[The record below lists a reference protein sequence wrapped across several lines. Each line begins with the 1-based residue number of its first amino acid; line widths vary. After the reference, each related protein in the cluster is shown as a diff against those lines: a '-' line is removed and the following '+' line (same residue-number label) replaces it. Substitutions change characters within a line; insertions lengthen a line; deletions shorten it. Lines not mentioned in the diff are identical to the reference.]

1 MANEQKLMGVLERAK
16 RVMKVTD
23 VVNPIVPSNT
33 GYIPTMT
40 ESASMFGIAPVDLGE
55 QYIQQPTNQV
65 TNASKR
71 LPKEILESF
80 EQMPTSAP
88 KDPTFG
94 MSVLDEIIPQQP
106 INTRRQITE
115 DYEQGEKPMPDLMES
130 LRKIGITRNQTPVQ
144 PQYTQPQQSTGID
157 YSLIKL
163 MIDEAISKEFKSLRK
178 TILSESKQVAQ
189 NGDVILKVEDTIKFL
204 TKSGKLYEGKLKFIK
219 NVND

>member
-23 VVNPIVPSNT
+23 VTNPIVPSNT

-40 ESASMFGIAPVDLGE
+40 ESASMFGVAPVELGE

-80 EQMPTSAP
+80 EQMPPSIP
-88 KDPTFG
+88 QDPTFG
-94 MSVLDEIIPQQP
+94 LSVLDEIIPQQP
-106 INTRRQITE
+106 INTKRQLTE
-115 DYEQGEKPMPDLMES
+115 DYEQGEKPIPDLMES
-130 LRKIGITRNQTPVQ
+130 LRKIGITRNQTPTQ
-144 PQYTQPQQSTGID
+144 PQYTQPQQSMGID

-178 TILSESKQVAQ
+178 TILSESKQASQ
-189 NGDVILKVEDTIKFL
+189 NGDVVLKVEDTIKFL
-204 TKSGKLYEGKLKFIK
+204 TKSGKLYEGKLKYIK